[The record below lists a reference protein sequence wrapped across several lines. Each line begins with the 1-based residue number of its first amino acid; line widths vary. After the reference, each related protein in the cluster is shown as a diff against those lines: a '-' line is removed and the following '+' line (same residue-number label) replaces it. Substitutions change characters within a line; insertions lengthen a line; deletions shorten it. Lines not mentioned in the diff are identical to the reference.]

1 MSFLV
6 TRRRLAAL
14 LGSACVGGLLMFSGV
29 SAAADKPVQLE
40 KVFAKLED
48 RLGARMGVMVL
59 DTQTGRTWEQRGQ
72 ERFPLCS
79 TFKVLACAALLAKV
93 DAGEENLTRRVQIQA
108 RDIVTYSPVTKDRIG
123 GEGMTLGELCQAAM
137 TKSDNTAANLVL
149 KAVGGPPKL
158 TEYLRGL
165 GDEITRLDRWETEL
179 NEATPGDPRDTTSPA
194 AMASTLRK
202 LFLNSPLSPTSR
214 QQLTAW
220 FLANE
225 TGDAKLRA
233 GLPQDWRIG
242 DRTGGGAYGSTNDV
256 AVIWPQGREP
266 LIVTVYITETEAT
279 FDDRNKAI
287 ADVGRAVGAAFQP

>member
-1 MSFLV
+1 M

>member
-1 MSFLV
+1 M

-14 LGSACVGGLLMFSGV
+14 LGSACVGGLLMLSGV

-123 GEGMTLGELCQAAM
+123 GEGMTLGELCHAAM

-202 LFLNSPLSPTSR
+202 LFLDSPLSPASR
-214 QQLTAW
+214 QQLTNW

-256 AVIWPQGREP
+256 AVIWPTGREP
-266 LIVTVYITETEAT
+266 LIVAVYITETEAA
-279 FDDRNKAI
+279 FDDRNKTI

>member
-1 MSFLV
+1 MSFWV
-6 TRRRLAAL
+6 SRRRLTVL

-29 SAAADKPVQLE
+29 SVAADKSVQLE

-48 RLGARMGVMVL
+48 RLEARMGVMVL

-93 DAGEENLTRRVQIQA
+93 DAGEENLARRVQIQA

-165 GDEITRLDRWETEL
+165 GDETTRLDRWETEL

-194 AMASTLRK
+194 AMASTLQK
-202 LFLNSPLSPTSR
+202 LFLNSPLSSASR

-266 LIVTVYITETEAT
+266 LIVTVYITETEAA

-287 ADVGRAVGAAFQP
+287 ADIGRAVGAAFQP

>member
-1 MSFLV
+1 M
-6 TRRRLAAL
+6 TRRRLTAL
-14 LGSACVGGLLMFSGV
+14 LGSACVGGLLIFSGV

-93 DAGEENLTRRVQIQA
+93 DAGEENLARRVQIQA
-108 RDIVTYSPVTKDRIG
+108 RDIVTYSPVTKNRIG

-194 AMASTLRK
+194 AMTSTLRK
-202 LFLNSPLSPTSR
+202 LFLNSPLSPASR